1 MAKKIIQ
8 TNLEIKDWFKHL
20 SDDVDIW
27 ITDPPYP
34 FENKNGS
41 KRFEHVNGVDNMYA
55 RFDWKGMEQF
65 FQDMYDRSNNGARAY
80 VFCNRDGLFKTKDLL
95 EKAGWKFRNIIVW
108 DKQAMGMGYH
118 WRNQVEYICYVSK
131 GSVKNYVKN
140 QPNIFYEK
148 KPRAKDSIPS
158 IGYNPSG
165 VSPKPYK
172 IWEKI
177 LDNQLGDD
185 EVIADPF
192 AGSEPMRAAIEM
204 NPLIKARIKKAY
216 INSFDV

>member
-1 MAKKIIQ
+1 MGKIVR
-8 TNLEIKDWFKHL
+8 TKLEINSWFKQL
-20 SDDVDIW
+20 KDKVDLW

-34 FENKNGS
+34 FDNKNGS
-41 KRFEHVNGVDNMYA
+41 KRFAHVDGKDNMYA
-55 RFDWKGMEQF
+55 RCTWKDLESV
-65 FQDMYDRSNNGARAY
+65 FQKMYDETNAGGRAY
-80 VFCNRDGLFKTKDLL
+80 VFCNRDGLFQTKELL

-108 DKQAMGMGYH
+108 DKKAMGMGYH

-131 GSVKNYVKN
+131 GGVKQYVKN

-148 KPRAKDSIPS
+148 KPRAKDSIPA

-165 VSPKPYK
+165 TSPKPYK
-172 IWEKI
+172 IWTKI
-177 LDNQLGDD
+177 MSAQLGDD
-185 EVIADPF
+185 EVVADPF

-204 NPLIKARIKKAY
+204 DSDIKSKIKKAY